1 LAQSTNEYDYNKMLE
16 DFELEQ
22 RHLKTVQDI
31 KKKWQKENKQ
41 YLERVE
47 QMKEK
52 KEENYNNKRN
62 NLIKLYNK
70 KQKEIEEQLFK
81 IKESKEGARKNLL
94 RMMQKKEK
102 LALEK
107 KKLKEQKDENNRL
120 RYETQIFSKCN

>member
-1 LAQSTNEYDYNKMLE
+1 MLE

-31 KKKWQKENKQ
+31 NKKWQNENKQ

-52 KEENYNNKRN
+52 KEENYNNRRN
-62 NLIKLYNK
+62 DLIKIYDK
-70 KQKEIEEQLFK
+70 KQKEIEAQLFK
-81 IKESKEGARKNLL
+81 IKESKEGARKKLL
-94 RMMQKKEK
+94 RMMRKKEK

-107 KKLKEQKDENNRL
+107 KKLREEKDENNRL
-120 RYETQIFSKCN
+120 RYETQIFSKCNKYIHIYII

>member
-1 LAQSTNEYDYNKMLE
+1 MLE

-52 KEENYNNKRN
+52 KEENYNNRRN
-62 NLIKLYNK
+62 DLIKIYDK
-70 KQKEIEEQLFK
+70 KQKEIEAQLFK
-81 IKESKEGARKNLL
+81 IKESKEGARKKLL
-94 RMMQKKEK
+94 RMMRKKEK

-107 KKLKEQKDENNRL
+107 KKLREEKDENNRL
-120 RYETQIFSKCN
+120 RYETQIFSKCK

>member
-1 LAQSTNEYDYNKMLE
+1 MAQSTNEYDYNKMLE

-41 YLERVE
+41 YLERVV

-52 KEENYNNKRN
+52 KEENYNNRRN
-62 NLIKLYNK
+62 DLIKIYDK
-70 KQKEIEEQLFK
+70 KQKEIEAQLFK
-81 IKESKEGARKNLL
+81 IKESKEGARKKLL
-94 RMMQKKEK
+94 RMMRKKEK

-107 KKLKEQKDENNRL
+107 KKLREEKDENNRL
-120 RYETQIFSKCN
+120 RYETQIFSKCK